1 MLDSPFIF
9 PPSQLPALN
18 ARTKELNF
26 NMASEPRTGALLQVL
41 AGSKMRGRMLELGT
55 GTGIGTAWLLS
66 GMDGESS
73 LISIDTDP
81 EVQGVAKELLGG
93 DRRLTLLNED
103 AAVFMRNQPKHSF
116 DLIFADAMPGKY
128 EALDDALALVAPGG
142 FYIIDDMLPQP
153 NWPANHSEKVMILLY
168 RLSANPQFHVAPL
181 VWASGVAVLVR
192 KPLVEAKAKR

>member
-1 MLDSPFIF
+1 
-9 PPSQLPALN
+9 
-18 ARTKELNF
+18 
-26 NMASEPRTGALLQVL
+26 
-41 AGSKMRGRMLELGT
+41 
-55 GTGIGTAWLLS
+55 
-66 GMDGESS
+66 
-73 LISIDTDP
+73 
-81 EVQGVAKELLGG
+81 VAKELLGG

-192 KPLVEAKAKR
+192 KPIIEAKAKR

>member
-41 AGSKMRGRMLELGT
+41 AASKMRGRMLELGT

-81 EVQGVAKELLGG
+81 EVQGEAKELLGG

-128 EALDDALALVAPGG
+128 DLFEEAFGMLQNGG
-142 FYIIDDMLPQP
+142 FYLIDDMLPQP
-153 NWPANHSEKVMILLY
+153 NWPAGHAERVDDFINMLEN
-168 RLSANPQFHVAPL
+168 RNDL
-181 VWASGVAVLVR
+181 VITKMNWSTGIIIAV
-192 KPLVEAKAKR
+192 KK